1 MFFVLNETSKPS
13 KIELDFLLEFWGWN
27 WVVAWAFGLFFF
39 DTSNNQQ
46 TYTEHCRRNRYHIR
60 LSSNW
65 ALRLY
70 PITGPYIESLAPV
83 TVHQISWPPI
93 KTFLGIIIFII
104 KLRIAV
110 IIIIFIIFLIHHNLS

>member
-1 MFFVLNETSKPS
+1 MELVCGLGFWFV
-13 KIELDFLLEFWGWN
+13 
-27 WVVAWAFGLFFF
+27 FF
-39 DTSNNQQ
+39 DTSNKQQ
-46 TYTEHCRRNRYHIR
+46 IYTEQCRRNRYHIR

-70 PITGPYIESLAPV
+70 PIAGPYIETLAPV

-104 KLRIAV
+104 KVRNAMTST
-110 IIIIFIIFLIHHNLS
+110 IFRIFLIHHTRS